1 MLSSSDDDSEEAS
14 LGASSFIGGGAEAAV
29 GAGVGGGVGA
39 GVSGCLVIV
48 IVSAISLFWPLWLYH
63 QLSL

>member
-14 LGASSFIGGGAEAAV
+14 LGASSFIGGGAEAGV
-29 GAGVGGGVGA
+29 GAGVGA

-48 IVSAISLFWPLWLYH
+48 VVSAISLFWPLWLYH